1 MSKKIKGPI
10 RTEAVVPFFI
20 IMVITYCYFHFLF
33 DLHLKKAIEFGGYQA
48 LGVELNIEQIKTSF
62 FDGSFQLKK
71 LELTDSE
78 NPQHNAVEIGEIRF
92 SIPWNGLLRAR
103 LIIDEIAVEQIGIN
117 TLRKTKGKV
126 KPPEPPKAD
135 DGQTSKVINE
145 AKDKALQT
153 IENKN
158 KENAIGDI
166 AAFLSQSNNQDQLG
180 KIQDNL
186 ESKKKIDALN
196 ITIKDKQKKWDDKL
210 KSLPNQQEI
219 QGINDRISKLKT
231 KDFKSPQELQQT
243 LSEADKIVKEI
254 DEKFKKVQGADGEFN
269 EDIKFLDTQLKEI
282 DQSIKSDIKNLEQ
295 RLHLPKLD
303 AKSITE
309 SILRSYLNPYINKAN
324 YYRGL
329 AEKYLPPKLLKKD
342 NTSTD
347 DETIQPH
354 PRSKGISYEFG
365 HNNSLPMFWL
375 KKILISSKSTTNNS
389 NYGNIKGGITDI
401 TSNQKLT
408 KKPTVMNIQGDFPAQ
423 KISNLET
430 MFSLD
435 NTQNESKIHYDF
447 KIGSYAIDSK
457 DLLQSEDASISF
469 TNANASINSQG
480 NLIGLKQ
487 LNLQSKNIIQ
497 NAKYEIS
504 AKEPILKEI
513 LISVFNGLPNLNI
526 EANAA
531 GELPQNVKLDLSS
544 NFGPELQKG
553 FEKQIQK
560 KIDEARAKLQKS
572 INDEVGKNR
581 AEIEKQLNNLKSQV
595 DSQLQKIKDQINKEK
610 KQNEDK
616 VTSAKKDAENQ
627 VKKSITPDVEKKID
641 DLKKKFGL

>member
-1 MSKKIKGPI
+1 M
-10 RTEAVVPFFI
+10 
-20 IMVITYCYFHFLF
+20 
-33 DLHLKKAIEFGGYQA
+33 
-48 LGVELNIEQIKTSF
+48 
-62 FDGSFQLKK
+62 
-71 LELTDSE
+71 
-78 NPQHNAVEIGEIRF
+78 
-92 SIPWNGLLRAR
+92 
-103 LIIDEIAVEQIGIN
+103 
-117 TLRKTKGKV
+117 
-126 KPPEPPKAD
+126 
-135 DGQTSKVINE
+135 
-145 AKDKALQT
+145 
-153 IENKN
+153 
-158 KENAIGDI
+158 
-166 AAFLSQSNNQDQLG
+166 
-180 KIQDNL
+180 
-186 ESKKKIDALN
+186 
-196 ITIKDKQKKWDDKL
+196 
-210 KSLPNQQEI
+210 
-219 QGINDRISKLKT
+219 
-231 KDFKSPQELQQT
+231 
-243 LSEADKIVKEI
+243 
-254 DEKFKKVQGADGEFN
+254 
-269 EDIKFLDTQLKEI
+269 
-282 DQSIKSDIKNLEQ
+282 
-295 RLHLPKLD
+295 
-303 AKSITE
+303 
-309 SILRSYLNPYINKAN
+309 RSYLNPYINKAN

-347 DETIQPH
+347 DETIKPH

>member
-1 MSKKIKGPI
+1 MSKKTKGPI
-10 RTEAVVPFFI
+10 RTEAVVPFI
-20 IMVITYCYFHFLF
+20 IIVVATYCYFHFFF
-33 DLHLKKAIEFGGYQA
+33 DYHLKKAIEFGGYQT
-48 LGVELNIEQIKTSF
+48 LGVELNVEQIKTSF
-62 FDGSFQLKK
+62 FNGTFQLKK

-78 NPQHNAVEIGEIRF
+78 NPQQNAIEIGEIRF
-92 SIPWNGLLRAR
+92 SIPWGGLLRAR

-117 TLRKTKGKV
+117 TTRKTKGKV
-126 KPPEPPKAD
+126 KPPEPPKQD

-145 AKDKALQT
+145 AKDKAIKT

-158 KENAIGDI
+158 QGNAIGDI

-180 KIQDNL
+180 KIQETL
-186 ESKKKIDALN
+186 ESKKKIDELN
-196 ITIKDKQKKWDDKL
+196 TSIKEKQKKWDDKV
-210 KSLPNQQEI
+210 KSLPNQHDI
-219 QGINDRISKLKT
+219 QNINDKISKLKT

-243 LSEADKIVKEI
+243 LSEADKIVKDI
-254 DEKFKKVQGADGEFN
+254 DENFKKVQGADSEFSG
-269 EDIKFLDTQLKEI
+269 DIKFLDTQLKDI

-303 AKSITE
+303 AKNITE

-342 NTSTD
+342 NEHE
-347 DETIQPH
+347 DEIIQPH
-354 PRSKGISYEFG
+354 PRSKGVTYEFG
-365 HNNSLPMFWL
+365 RNNSLPLFWL
-375 KKILISSKSTTNNS
+375 KKISISSKQSSTNDLS
-389 NYGNIKGGITDI
+389 YGNIKGLITDI

-408 KKPTVMNIQGDFPAQ
+408 KKPTVMDVRGDFPSQ

-430 MFSLD
+430 TLSLD
-435 NTQNESKIHYDF
+435 NTQNESKIQYNF
-447 KIGSYAIDSK
+447 KIGSYSIDSK
-457 DLLQSEDASISF
+457 DLLQSDDASISF
-469 TNANASINSQG
+469 TNATASINSQG
-480 NLIGLKQ
+480 SLIGLNK

-497 NAKYEIS
+497 NAKYEIT
-504 AKEPILKEI
+504 AKEPVLKEI
-513 LISVFNGLPNLNI
+513 LLSVFNGLPNLNI
-526 EANAA
+526 DANAT
-531 GELPQNVKLDLSS
+531 GQLPENIKLDLSS

-560 KIDEARAKLQKS
+560 KIDEARAKIQKS

-581 AEIEKQLNNLKSQV
+581 AEIEKQINNLKSQV

-616 VTSAKKDAENQ
+616 VSSAKKDAENQ

>member
-1 MSKKIKGPI
+1 MNKKTKGPI
-10 RTEAVVPFFI
+10 RTEAVVPFI
-20 IMVITYCYFHFLF
+20 IIVAATYCYFHFFF
-33 DLHLKKAIEFGGYQA
+33 DYHLKKAIEFGGYQA
-48 LGVELNIEQIKTSF
+48 LGVELNVEQIKTSF
-62 FDGSFQLKK
+62 LNGTFQLKK

-78 NPQHNAVEIGEIRF
+78 NPQHNAIEIGEIRF
-92 SIPWNGLLRAR
+92 SIPWSGLLRAR

-117 TLRKTKGKV
+117 TTRKTKGKV
-126 KPPEPPKAD
+126 KPPEPPKQD

-145 AKDKALQT
+145 AKDKAIKT

-158 KENAIGDI
+158 QGNAIGDI
-166 AAFLSQSNNQDQLG
+166 AVFLSQSNNQDQLG
-180 KIQDNL
+180 KIQETL

-196 ITIKDKQKKWDDKL
+196 SSIKDKQKKWDDKI

-219 QGINDRISKLKT
+219 QSINDRISKLKT

-254 DEKFKKVQGADGEFN
+254 DEKFKKVQGADSEFSD
-269 EDIKFLDTQLKEI
+269 DIKFLDTQLKDI

-303 AKSITE
+303 AKNITE

-342 NTSTD
+342 KQPE

-354 PRSKGISYEFG
+354 PRSKGVTYEFG
-365 HNNSLPMFWL
+365 RNNSLPLFWL
-375 KKILISSKSTTNNS
+375 KKVSISSKQSSANDLS
-389 NYGNIKGGITDI
+389 YGNIKGLITDI

-408 KKPTVMNIQGDFPAQ
+408 KKPTVMNIQGDFPSQ

-430 MFSLD
+430 LLSLD
-435 NTQNESKIHYDF
+435 NTQNESKIQYDF
-447 KIGSYAIDSK
+447 KIGSYTVDSK
-457 DLLQSEDASISF
+457 DLLQSDDASISF
-469 TNANASINSQG
+469 TNASASINSQG
-480 NLIGLKQ
+480 TLIGFNM
-487 LNLQSKNIIQ
+487 LNLKSKNIIQ

-504 AKEPILKEI
+504 AKEPVLKDILV
-513 LISVFNGLPNLNI
+513 SVFNGLPNLNI
-526 EANAA
+526 EVNAA
-531 GELPQNVKLDLSS
+531 GQLPENIKLDLNS

-560 KIDEARAKLQKS
+560 KIDEARTKIQKS

-581 AEIEKQLNNLKSQV
+581 AEIEKQINTLRSQV
-595 DSQLQKIKDQINKEK
+595 DSQLQKIKEQINKEK
-610 KQNEDK
+610 KQNEEK
-616 VTSAKKDAENQ
+616 VNNAKKDAENQ

>member
-254 DEKFKKVQGADGEFN
+254 DETFKKVQGADGEFN

-469 TNANASINSQG
+469 TNANASIHSQG

>member
-1 MSKKIKGPI
+1 MLLC
-10 RTEAVVPFFI
+10 FFGI
-20 IMVITYCYFHFLF
+20 DYL
-33 DLHLKKAIEFGGYQA
+33 EFGKVLAWLCEG
-48 LGVELNIEQIKTSF
+48 
-62 FDGSFQLKK
+62 
-71 LELTDSE
+71 
-78 NPQHNAVEIGEIRF
+78 NAVGHIR
-92 SIPWNGLLRAR
+92 SHR
-103 LIIDEIAVEQIGIN
+103 
-117 TLRKTKGKV
+117 T
-126 KPPEPPKAD
+126 
-135 DGQTSKVINE
+135 
-145 AKDKALQT
+145 
-153 IENKN
+153 
-158 KENAIGDI
+158 
-166 AAFLSQSNNQDQLG
+166 
-180 KIQDNL
+180 
-186 ESKKKIDALN
+186 
-196 ITIKDKQKKWDDKL
+196 
-210 KSLPNQQEI
+210 
-219 QGINDRISKLKT
+219 
-231 KDFKSPQELQQT
+231 
-243 LSEADKIVKEI
+243 
-254 DEKFKKVQGADGEFN
+254 
-269 EDIKFLDTQLKEI
+269 
-282 DQSIKSDIKNLEQ
+282 
-295 RLHLPKLD
+295 H
-303 AKSITE
+303 
-309 SILRSYLNPYINKAN
+309 
-324 YYRGL
+324 
-329 AEKYLPPKLLKKD
+329 
-342 NTSTD
+342 
-347 DETIQPH
+347 
-354 PRSKGISYEFG
+354 
-365 HNNSLPMFWL
+365 
-375 KKILISSKSTTNNS
+375 
-389 NYGNIKGGITDI
+389 
-401 TSNQKLT
+401 
-408 KKPTVMNIQGDFPAQ
+408 
-423 KISNLET
+423 
-430 MFSLD
+430 

-610 KQNEDK
+610 KQNGDK